1 MLLLIWPG
9 VAATGGARPLSVK
22 TWELETLPGCC
33 SSVELGILSGWI
45 CSKSLKAA
53 TDKLCSGLGVIY
65 VEPAA

>member
-1 MLLLIWPG
+1 MLVWPG

-22 TWELETLPGCC
+22 TWELETARLLFKRGAGNIKWLDLQQVFEDCF
-33 SSVELGILSGWI
+33 
-45 CSKSLKAA
+45 